1 MNTIDT
7 LAAQLEAAKT
17 EEARAT
23 QARLEAEAALIDALG
38 VKDEGAMYYEID
50 TEAVQLAD
58 YLRADRILE
67 AAEESLYDDIG
78 EAAVDAFAANAEAM
92 AELSSMLSAW
102 AEKHLSGH
110 YWKYV
115 GKARELKVTAA
126 DVTAWRSKT

>member
-1 MNTIDT
+1 MEKAYSTNDEDYRYGD
-7 LAAQLEAAKT
+7 AGEAL
-17 EEARAT
+17 
-23 QARLEAEAALIDALG
+23 QAMADDDALH
-38 VKDEGAMYYEID
+38 EGATYYEID

-78 EAAVDAFAANAEAM
+78 EAAEDAFAANAEAM

-110 YWKYV
+110 YWKRV

-126 DVTAWRSKT
+126 DVAEYAP

>member
-1 MNTIDT
+1 MEKAYSTNDEDYRYGD
-7 LAAQLEAAKT
+7 AGEAL
-17 EEARAT
+17 
-23 QARLEAEAALIDALG
+23 QAMADDDALH
-38 VKDEGAMYYEID
+38 EGATYYEID

-78 EAAVDAFAANAEAM
+78 EAAEDAFAANAEAM

-110 YWKYV
+110 YWKCV

-126 DVTAWRSKT
+126 DVAEYAP

>member
-1 MNTIDT
+1 MKKAYSTNDEDYRYDD
-7 LAAQLEAAKT
+7 ADEAL
-17 EEARAT
+17 
-23 QARLEAEAALIDALG
+23 QAMADDDALR
-38 VKDEGAMYYEID
+38 EGATYYEID

-78 EAAVDAFAANAEAM
+78 EAAEDAFSANAEAM

-110 YWKYV
+110 YWKCV
-115 GKARELKVTAA
+115 GKPRELKVTAA
-126 DVTAWRSKT
+126 DVSEYAP